1 MSRLFT
7 KAQRRELYRRAE
19 GRCECTGPRYGL
31 PEGVRC
37 MNMLGSTW
45 EAHHELASAQGGETT
60 IENGI
65 AACVPCHRYSTAK
78 HDVPQIAKNVRV
90 AEKVAGIRRTRSSF
104 ATNRDGRWKKRMDG
118 SVVER

>member
-7 KAQRRELYRRAE
+7 KAQRKELYRRAE

-45 EAHHELASAQGGETT
+45 HADHELSHAQGGETVL
-60 IENGI
+60 ENGV
-65 AACVPCHRYSTAK
+65 AACISCHAYKTAK

-90 AEKVAGIRRTRSSF
+90 AEKTAGLRKSRNPMRHPF
-104 ATNRDGRWKKRMDG
+104 LKKKISG
-118 SVVER
+118 EVVPR